1 LTNYKNS
8 IYFKKEEKMI
18 WTKADVKIN
27 SMRQGGVK
35 TPAVVSG
42 CPTLPFFFLTPL
54 ERSGE

>member
-1 LTNYKNS
+1 
-8 IYFKKEEKMI
+8 MI